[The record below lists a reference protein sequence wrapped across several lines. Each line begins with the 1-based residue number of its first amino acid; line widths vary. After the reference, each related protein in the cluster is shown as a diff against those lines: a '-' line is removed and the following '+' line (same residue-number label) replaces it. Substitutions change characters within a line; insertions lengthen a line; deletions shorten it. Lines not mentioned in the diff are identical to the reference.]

1 MTHSLKHTV
10 GAAIFAATAWTS
22 AAPAYGTVGETV
34 TNIASVTFT
43 TGGVEE
49 TVQTNPAVFTIQA
62 PDIEPIIEFFRHSPN
77 GQDSALVSVNGSDFS
92 PSGGLE
98 GPFSSIGPARTTGGR
113 ILDTTNPLP
122 LLPAE
127 VYLTSELIFV
137 AVTDI
142 SANSNPDVID
152 TVTIS
157 VTSSNGDTI
166 VLQLYESGVNSGQ
179 FWAYIPT
186 TGNQT
191 APNDNELTTS
201 QNTSITAT
209 YINTFTASEV
219 VVDTALVDPANFVFD
234 SVTGEPVNGAV
245 VTVVNVDTGLPAL
258 VFGVDGFSSFPTEV
272 TSGSDVVDASGLN
285 YTADDGEF
293 TFPTLPPGNYRLV
306 VEAPEGFSHVSTF
319 GTPASGD
326 DLELTKLT
334 DEIVTGDGAF
344 TVVAGSFGEVFTLT
358 EETTFQFDIPLTPQT
373 DFVLTKVADRQFGD
387 VGDFI
392 NYTVTVQ
399 NAGARSAPVQLFDT
413 LPLGFRYLNGTSRQD
428 TAKID
433 DPAISD
439 DATLLTF
446 PMGNLAPG
454 ESVRLDYALQI
465 GPGAPLGDAINRAVI
480 RGTDDEQLSNVARAE
495 VTLREDLL
503 RSTSTVIG
511 RVSEQSCDGDE
522 DWARNVVRGIGV
534 EGVRLYLET
543 GAYAVSDADGLFHF
557 EGVTEGTHVVQVDE
571 ETLPQ
576 GFSPMVC
583 EENTR
588 YAGSA
593 TSKFVDVQGGGVWRA
608 NFYLKQ
614 TGEKAVE
621 VVETELAD
629 AKIYTKFDQAWL
641 NSQSSVPE
649 LVYPNTKDTP
659 ATPSVNIGIKH
670 RPDQRVEIIL
680 NDRPL
685 SELNL
690 SSRDLS
696 SSQLTM
702 LSRWRGVDLLDGDNR
717 LVAIVR
723 NQDGSVAT
731 TLTETISYVT
741 TIARAIAL
749 PGQSELIADGRT
761 VPTLAIRLEDE
772 AGRAVHKGRIARVD
786 IESPY
791 RMFDETGERAVE
803 ELQDEIIAP
812 LSARQ
817 DITVGRDGILRLR
830 LEPTLQTGKVTAIV
844 TLDNGRK
851 VPVYMYLEPEKRDWI
866 LVGLAEGSAAWE
878 KVKGN
883 SITTV
888 PDDKDDIVTDGR
900 VAFFAKGLIKGDW
913 LATIAVDTDESRG
926 NRDGDFS
933 SEIDPNA
940 YYTLYG
946 DRSYQDFEAVS
957 RYPVYVKLEK
967 RTAYAVFGDYD
978 TNIPEGRLTSYNRR
992 LSGLKAEYIGEDFQV
1007 IGFGAETNQ
1016 GFAKDEIA
1024 ADGTSGTYQLSNQRI
1039 LAQSETITIETRDRN
1054 RPDIILESKP
1064 MVRFLD
1070 YTLDYLTGELIF
1082 RLPVDVSDFDFNPNV
1097 IVVDY
1102 ETSEDAERNL
1112 TFGGRVQAEFMDDRL
1127 RIGSTFVREDG
1138 SALVSE
1144 SKSTMVG
1151 VDVVGHVSETTEVRA
1166 EYALTDTTPGTG
1178 NAEAILAEVIHTSE
1192 KLQAEAYFRQE
1203 DAGFGLGQRNSNTN
1217 KVRRYGVDAA
1227 YEINE
1232 FEDEK
1237 SGRRGR
1243 NTIEGLALR
1252 EENLETGDTRDSAEV
1267 IAQHQGDRTSYS
1279 AGLRAAR
1286 DEFTDGET
1294 RESLLAVAR
1303 ASLQVPKHGVTF
1315 QIAHEQPL
1323 SGEDA
1328 VSAFPQRTTLG
1339 VDKTIGRRATAS
1351 IRHEILD
1358 GADNRSSNTTFG
1370 LTATPWTGGAITASS
1385 DLLTNDLG
1393 RRLGATVGL
1402 DQQVR
1407 LSENWSVSA
1416 GVRNRQVF
1424 NQRGE
1429 FREVT
1434 PDAAISALETNEDFT
1449 SAYVGV
1455 GYRNDVMTGSSRI
1468 EARDSSAGET
1478 WIASTALAREL
1489 SEELS
1494 IAGAVRGS
1502 FNDADDQLNKTRQI
1516 DARIGGAWRPRGEET
1531 VYFDRLDFVNSR
1543 NVLGETE
1550 TKFVNNFAMNTL
1562 VADNWQLSTNYGVK
1576 HVRTDIADQKFTSW
1590 SHLVGAETRFDV
1602 TEKIDIGLRGQLM
1615 TTTGLG
1621 TKEYSYG
1628 PSIGIAPVK
1637 NIWINAGYNFAGFED
1652 RDFEAAEYSREGVY
1666 LQLRIKFDQHT
1677 AEGLLRR
1684 ISPQSTVA
1692 DNGTSTQSFANP

>member
-10 GAAIFAATAWTS
+10 SAAVFAATAWTLTS
-22 AAPAYGTVGETV
+22 PAYGNVGDTV
-34 TNIASVTFT
+34 TNIASVTYSS
-43 TGGVEE
+43 GGVEG
-49 TVQTNPAVFTIQA
+49 TVQTNAAVFTIEA
-62 PDIEPIIEFFRHSPN
+62 PDVTPVIEFFRHSPN
-77 GQDSALVSVNGSDFS
+77 AQNASFVNVNGSDFS
-92 PSGGLE
+92 PSGSLS
-98 GPFSSIGPARTTGGR
+98 GPFSDVGPARTAGGQ
-113 ILDTTNPLP
+113 ILDTDNPLP

-127 VYLTSELIFV
+127 VYLTGEVMFV
-137 AVTDI
+137 TVTDT
-142 SANSNPDVID
+142 SANNDPERIETLTI
-152 TVTIS
+152 TVTAD
-157 VTSSNGDTI
+157 NGDTI
-166 VLQLYESGVNSGQ
+166 VLQLYESGPNTGQ

-186 TGNQT
+186 TGDET
-191 APNDNELTTS
+191 PLHDNELTTG
-201 QNTSITAT
+201 QNTRLTAT
-209 YINTFTASEV
+209 YINTFTDSEV
-219 VVDTALVDPANFVFD
+219 VVDTALVNPSNFVFD

-245 VTVVNVDTGLPAL
+245 VTVVNADTGQPAL
-258 VFGVDGFSSFPTEV
+258 VYGVDGFSNFPTEV
-272 TSGSDVVDASGLN
+272 TSGLDAEDAAGLI
-285 YTADDGEF
+285 YAAEDGEF
-293 TFPTLPPGNYRLV
+293 TFPMLPPGNYRLE
-306 VEAPEGFSHVSTF
+306 VEAPEGYSY
-319 GTPASGD
+319 ASSFD
-326 DLELTKLT
+326 PSD
-334 DEIVTGDGAF
+334 IVTNGGAF
-344 TVVAGSFGEVFTLT
+344 TLLAGSFGDIFTLT
-358 EETTFQFDIPLTPQT
+358 EETTFRFDVPLDPQT
-373 DFVLTKVADRQFGD
+373 DFLLTKVADRQFGD
-387 VGDFI
+387 VGDFV

-399 NAGARSAPVQLFDT
+399 NAGVRSAPVQLFDT

-428 TAKID
+428 SVKIE

-439 DATLLTF
+439 DAALLTF
-446 PMGNLAPG
+446 PMGVLAPG
-454 ESVRLDYALQI
+454 ESVSLNYALQI
-465 GPGAPLGDAINRAVI
+465 GPGAPLCDAINRAVV
-480 RGTDDEQLSNVARAE
+480 RGTDDEPLSNVARAE

-511 RVSEQSCDGDE
+511 RISEKSCDGDE
-522 DWARNVVRGIGV
+522 EWARDIVRGIGV

-557 EGVTEGTHVVQVDE
+557 EGVSEGTHVVQVDE

-593 TSKFVDVQGGGVWRA
+593 TSKFVDIQGGGVWRA
-608 NFYLKQ
+608 NFYLEQ
-614 TGEKAVE
+614 TGELADE
-621 VVETELAD
+621 VVEQELSD
-629 AKIYTKFDQAWL
+629 AKFYTKFDQAWL
-641 NSQSSVPE
+641 NGQSSVPE
-649 LVYPNTKDTP
+649 LVYPNTEDTP

-690 SSRDLS
+690 SGRDIS
-696 SSQLTM
+696 ANQLTM
-702 LSRWRGVDLLDGDNR
+702 ISRWRGVDLLDGDNR

-723 NQDGSVAT
+723 NPDGSVAT
-731 TLTETISYVT
+731 TLKETISYVK
-741 TIARAIAL
+741 TIARAVPL
-749 PGQSELIADGRT
+749 PDKSVLIADGRT
-761 VPTLAIRLEDE
+761 IPTLAIRLEDE
-772 AGRAVHKGRIARVD
+772 AGRPVHKGRIVRVD
-786 IESPY
+786 VESPY
-791 RMFDETGERAVE
+791 RIYDATGERAVE
-803 ELQDEIIAP
+803 EVQDEMINP

-817 DITVGRDGILRLR
+817 DITIGRDGILHLPI
-830 LEPTLQTGKVTAIV
+830 EPTLQTGKVTAIV

-851 VPVYMYLEPEKRDWI
+851 VPIYMYLEPEKRDWI
-866 LVGLAEGSAAWE
+866 LVGLAEGSVGWE
-878 KVKGN
+878 KIKN
-883 SITTV
+883 ESITTA
-888 PDDKDDIVTDGR
+888 PDEDDVITDGR

-913 LATIAVDTDESRG
+913 LATIAIDTDARRG
-926 NRDGDFS
+926 DRDDDFG

-946 DRSYQDFEAVS
+946 DRSYQEFEGVS

-967 RTAYAVFGDYD
+967 RTAYALFGDYD
-978 TNIPEGRLTSYNRR
+978 TNIPEGRLTAYNRR
-992 LSGLKAEYIGEDFQV
+992 LSGLKAEYVGENIQV
-1007 IGFGAETNQ
+1007 LGFAAETNQ

-1054 RPDIILESKP
+1054 RPDIVLDTKVL
-1064 MVRFLD
+1064 VRFLD

-1127 RIGSTFVREDG
+1127 RVGSTFVKEDG
-1138 SALVSE
+1138 SALTSG
-1144 SKSTMVG
+1144 SKSNMIG
-1151 VDVVGHVSETTEVRA
+1151 VDVVGQVTNNTEVRA
-1166 EYALTDTTPGTG
+1166 EYAVTDTTPGID

-1217 KVRRYGVDAA
+1217 KVRRYGFDAA

-1243 NTIEGLALR
+1243 NTVEGLAYR
-1252 EENLETGDTRDSAEV
+1252 EENLETGDTRDSAE
-1267 IAQHQGDRTSYS
+1267 ITAQHQGDRTSYS

-1286 DEFTDGET
+1286 DEFADGET

-1303 ASLQVPKHGVTF
+1303 ASFEVPKHGVTF

-1323 SGEDA
+1323 GGNDE

-1339 VDKTIGRRATAS
+1339 ADKTIGKRAIAS

-1358 GADNRSSNTTFG
+1358 GGDNRSDNTTFG
-1370 LTATPWTGGAITASS
+1370 LTVTPWTGASVTASS

-1402 DQQVR
+1402 DQQVQ
-1407 LSENWSVSA
+1407 LSENWSASA
-1416 GVRNRQVF
+1416 GLRNRKVF
-1424 NQRGE
+1424 DQTGE
-1429 FREVT
+1429 YREVA
-1434 PDAAISALETNEDFT
+1434 PDAAISVLETNEDFT
-1449 SAYVGV
+1449 SAYIGA
-1455 GYRNDVMTGSSRI
+1455 GYRDEVMTASTRI
-1468 EARDSSAGET
+1468 EARDSTAGDT
-1478 WIASTALAREL
+1478 WIGTAALAREL

-1494 IAGAVRGS
+1494 IAGAVRGV
-1502 FNDADDQLNKTRQI
+1502 FNEETGESNSTSQL
-1516 DARIGGAWRPRGEET
+1516 DARIGGAWRPRGEDT
-1531 VYFDRLDFVNSR
+1531 VYFDRLDYSR
-1543 NVLGETE
+1543 TKNVAGEIE
-1550 TKFVNNFAMNTL
+1550 TKFVNNFALNTM

-1576 HVRTDIADQKFTSW
+1576 HVRTDIADEKFTSW
-1590 SHLVGAETRFDV
+1590 SHLVGAETRFDL

-1615 TTTGLG
+1615 TTSGIG
-1621 TKEYSYG
+1621 TKEYSFG

-1637 NIWINAGYNFAGFED
+1637 NVWINAGYNFEGFED

-1666 LQLRIKFDQHT
+1666 LQMRIKFDQHT
-1677 AEGLLRR
+1677 AKGLLRR
-1684 ISPQSTVA
+1684 ISPQSVVSGA
-1692 DNGTSTQSFANP
+1692 SAQQQNFANP